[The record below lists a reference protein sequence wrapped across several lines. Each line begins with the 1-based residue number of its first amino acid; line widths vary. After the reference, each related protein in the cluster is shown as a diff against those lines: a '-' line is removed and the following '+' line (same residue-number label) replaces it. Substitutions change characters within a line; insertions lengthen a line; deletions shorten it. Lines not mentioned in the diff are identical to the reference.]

1 MKKTLLYLFYF
12 FIIFS
17 CNQKS
22 DEEKSDQNS
31 DLKNI
36 TLEKLDSIQ
45 IEYLGNPIVHDIDP
59 KSKTVLFMEFE
70 EFSNDIMLADFD
82 GNVFNS
88 FSKFGDMPDG
98 YGSLLAPIQILGK
111 DEILAFGLKGF
122 SNYDFQGN
130 LHNQVGLDE
139 IYFPNFRRIAM
150 GHTMNKLGNKYLYL
164 EGGTRDI
171 DYDKINLHSDI
182 FLFNL
187 LDPSTGSKEPIIQF
201 PKTSIYKSGK
211 YFFRNAW
218 SPVFSVVENQVF
230 IAFGGEPVIYNYS
243 GESPFELISSLPID
257 IPNYRYFEG
266 SNNENLEY
274 DFIGL
279 FLSSARI
286 ENIKKVGDYFLVAY
300 FQGYDDVDREYFFAN
315 KTPDESKELRERLK
329 EKYPYR
335 LAIFDSL
342 GKRLNDF
349 SPEDYDPTSM
359 LLRDGQLW
367 VMEKPDPEVEKEYFR
382 LYRVGLKGE

>member
-1 MKKTLLYLFYF
+1 MKHSYLFLLILF
-12 FIIFS
+12 VNFS

-45 IEYLGNPIVHDIDP
+45 IGYLGNPIVHDIHP

-70 EFSNDIMLADFD
+70 EFSNDIMIADFE

-88 FSKFGDMPDG
+88 FSKFGDVPDG
-98 YGSLLAPIQILGK
+98 YGSLLAPIQILEK

-130 LHNQVGLDE
+130 LYNQVGLDE

-171 DYDKINLHSDI
+171 DYDKLNLHSDI

-243 GESPFELISSLPID
+243 GESPFELISRIPID

-266 SNNENLEY
+266 SSNENLEH

-279 FLSSARI
+279 FLSSGRI

-300 FQGYDDVDREYFFAN
+300 FQGYDDVEREYFFAN
-315 KTPDESKELRERLK
+315 KTPDESRELRERLK

-367 VMEKPDPEVEKEYFR
+367 VMEKPDPEVEKDYFR
-382 LYRVGLKGE
+382 LYRVGLKSE